1 MAIEVKGAVVEGVVV
16 EGVVVEVAEPEGM
29 VIDAAR
35 MR

>member
-1 MAIEVKGAVVEGVVV
+1 MAIEVEGAVVKGMVV
-16 EGVVVEVAEPEGM
+16 EGTEPEGM